1 MVLLSVI
8 ITGLL
13 ILVNTVIYVE
23 VDETI
28 IPQSTYLII
37 VIALFFIDVIAFMF
51 LQIDYASDCSSYSKF
66 ILSIAFLSSL
76 VYLAETVI
84 IIQQPVKA
92 LFSVQVKANDTAIFY
107 LFRQISFV
115 FLLFIAL
122 IVDKTEHILKKERKR
137 VTMLLILCVIPVFFL
152 PIIAHNLSSYNENY
166 TLMLTDFS
174 DSNGKA
180 IWDVRYINGVIII
193 WACMSLLIV
202 KFTKLSSS
210 LWNSMAILCLSAL
223 VYNFFLLFLDKY
235 NLSIWY
241 ISRVIEVFSK
251 IFVIGTLMYTVFAR
265 LKIVNFMIGRDFMTQ
280 LYNRDF
286 FYEKLERLAPE
297 RGDKS
302 LCIMIL
308 DLDNF
313 KEINDIWGHHIGD
326 RVIMAIV
333 DIIKKCIRA
342 DDVFSRLGGEEFG
355 LVLRNIS
362 VEESENIALK
372 ICSLVK
378 RETGARNIYN
388 IPRVITITIGGV
400 YISHGAYLPSRL
412 KQLIDEALNEAKN
425 NGKDGFVMYTMS

>member
-1 MVLLSVI
+1 
-8 ITGLL
+8 
-13 ILVNTVIYVE
+13 
-23 VDETI
+23 
-28 IPQSTYLII
+28 
-37 VIALFFIDVIAFMF
+37 
-51 LQIDYASDCSSYSKF
+51 
-66 ILSIAFLSSL
+66 
-76 VYLAETVI
+76 
-84 IIQQPVKA
+84 
-92 LFSVQVKANDTAIFY
+92 
-107 LFRQISFV
+107 
-115 FLLFIAL
+115 
-122 IVDKTEHILKKERKR
+122 
-137 VTMLLILCVIPVFFL
+137 
-152 PIIAHNLSSYNENY
+152 
-166 TLMLTDFS
+166 
-174 DSNGKA
+174 
-180 IWDVRYINGVIII
+180 
-193 WACMSLLIV
+193 MSLLIV

-235 NLSIWY
+235 NLSIWC

-286 FYEKLERLAPE
+286 FYEILERLAPE

-388 IPRVITITIGGV
+388 IPRVITITIGRV
-400 YISHGAYLPSRL
+400 CISHGAYLPSRL